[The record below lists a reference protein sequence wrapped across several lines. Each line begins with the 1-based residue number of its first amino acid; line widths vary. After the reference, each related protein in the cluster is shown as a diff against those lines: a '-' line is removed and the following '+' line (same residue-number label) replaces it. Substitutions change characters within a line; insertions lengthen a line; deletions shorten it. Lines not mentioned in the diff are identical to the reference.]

1 MQDLTL
7 TDIFFIPLLL
17 GGLAV
22 LCFAARIRLLH
33 RCRVAADASLHPL
46 RQKDLPLFYSSYYLK
61 QSCVRRFFRLPQTL
75 EAGLAALAA
84 ETPAAALPEV
94 QKALR
99 AAPRNWR
106 LQMLCAELCRI
117 LNRRA
122 EFQHIV
128 EQIRLPSPASVLFR
142 VPLSAPAFLRF
153 PLPVPSALKADF
165 LLLTALGELYQTD
178 MYSASAHCSQALRLY
193 QKNGFAWEEAECY
206 MALAQIYRISGVFD
220 VAFTML
226 REAKKIWQELGIPAK
241 QAETEAYFG
250 LAEIGRENY
259 AAAEEYLA
267 AAARICAEHN
277 LIQTGADVKNWQ
289 GLTAYLRHEDDRA
302 AEVFSAVACSKATLS
317 ATVSTPSHPKPNT
330 DTTTTPPTS
339 DTNSPHPASDI
350 TISDIAAAAAPDTAA
365 PASATA
371 ASDTTAP
378 ATATAQALSK
388 PHAVSA
394 EARAFAV
401 EMLAR
406 ISLRRKQYSEALCR
420 ADEALALHQK
430 SRHRPGIFENLYLKA
445 EILYASDDYEQ
456 SAGILTALI
465 KEKAPAFT
473 TFYPANAYTL
483 LGLINLR
490 QDRLNTARTLFKQAI
505 DLENSQNR
513 IKGAAIDY
521 NNLAELAL
529 REGSGEEARTYLQ
542 QALSYA
548 EMLEDEE
555 LKNYLKAKL

>member
-22 LCFAARIRLLH
+22 LYFTVRIRLLH
-33 RCRVAADASLHPL
+33 RCRIAADASLLPL

-61 QSCVRRFFRLPQTL
+61 QDCTRRFFRLPQTA
-75 EAGLAALAA
+75 EARLAALAA
-84 ETPAAALPEV
+84 ADPAAALPEV
-94 QKALR
+94 QKAVH
-99 AAPRNWR
+99 ASPRNWR
-106 LQMLCAELCRI
+106 LLLLYAGLCRI
-117 LNRRA
+117 LNRRRD
-122 EFQHIV
+122 FQHAI

-142 VPLSAPAFLRF
+142 APLSAPAFLRF

-165 LLLTALGELYQTD
+165 LLLSALGELYQTD
-178 MYSASAHCSQALRLY
+178 MYSASAHCSRALRLY

-226 REAKKIWQELGIPAK
+226 REAKKIWQELGIRAK

-277 LIQTGADVKNWQ
+277 LFQTGADIKNWL
-289 GLTAYLRHEDDRA
+289 GLAAYLQHEDDRA
-302 AEVFSAVACSKATLS
+302 AEAFSAVACPDAPPS
-317 ATVSTPSHPKPNT
+317 APLPANGSPQTT
-330 DTTTTPPTS
+330 DS
-339 DTNSPHPASDI
+339 
-350 TISDIAAAAAPDTAA
+350 AA
-365 PASATA
+365 PAATA
-371 ASDTTAP
+371 LSAVPSFSSA
-378 ATATAQALSK
+378 ATPQ
-388 PHAVSA
+388 
-394 EARAFAV
+394 ARAFAA

-406 ISLRRKQYSEALCR
+406 INLRHGQYPQALNC
-420 ADEALALHQK
+420 AGEALALH
-430 SRHRPGIFENLYLKA
+430 RLDNHRPGIFENLYLKA
-445 EILYASDDYEQ
+445 EILYASNDYEQ
-456 SAGILTALI
+456 SAEILTALI
-465 KEKAPAFT
+465 KEKTPAFT

-490 QDRLNTARTLFKQAI
+490 QDRLNAARTLFKQAV

-529 REGSGEEARTYLQ
+529 REGCREEAHTYLQ

>member
-317 ATVSTPSHPKPNT
+317 ATVSTPSPQNPISIQPPRPQ
-330 DTTTTPPTS
+330 PPTQTS
-339 DTNSPHPASDI
+339 HTQPP
-350 TISDIAAAAAPDTAA
+350 T
-365 PASATA
+365 
-371 ASDTTAP
+371 
-378 ATATAQALSK
+378 
-388 PHAVSA
+388 
-394 EARAFAV
+394 
-401 EMLAR
+401 
-406 ISLRRKQYSEALCR
+406 
-420 ADEALALHQK
+420 
-430 SRHRPGIFENLYLKA
+430 
-445 EILYASDDYEQ
+445 
-456 SAGILTALI
+456 
-465 KEKAPAFT
+465 
-473 TFYPANAYTL
+473 
-483 LGLINLR
+483 
-490 QDRLNTARTLFKQAI
+490 
-505 DLENSQNR
+505 
-513 IKGAAIDY
+513 
-521 NNLAELAL
+521 
-529 REGSGEEARTYLQ
+529 
-542 QALSYA
+542 
-548 EMLEDEE
+548 
-555 LKNYLKAKL
+555 

>member
-99 AAPRNWR
+99 AAPHNWR

-206 MALAQIYRISGVFD
+206 MALAQIYRISGIFD

-226 REAKKIWQELGIPAK
+226 REAKKS
-241 QAETEAYFG
+241 
-250 LAEIGRENY
+250 GRS
-259 AAAEEYLA
+259 
-267 AAARICAEHN
+267 
-277 LIQTGADVKNWQ
+277 
-289 GLTAYLRHEDDRA
+289 
-302 AEVFSAVACSKATLS
+302 SASPPNRLK
-317 ATVSTPSHPKPNT
+317 PKP
-330 DTTTTPPTS
+330 TS
-339 DTNSPHPASDI
+339 AW
-350 TISDIAAAAAPDTAA
+350 
-365 PASATA
+365 
-371 ASDTTAP
+371 
-378 ATATAQALSK
+378 
-388 PHAVSA
+388 
-394 EARAFAV
+394 
-401 EMLAR
+401 
-406 ISLRRKQYSEALCR
+406 RK
-420 ADEALALHQK
+420 
-430 SRHRPGIFENLYLKA
+430 
-445 EILYASDDYEQ
+445 
-456 SAGILTALI
+456 
-465 KEKAPAFT
+465 
-473 TFYPANAYTL
+473 
-483 LGLINLR
+483 
-490 QDRLNTARTLFKQAI
+490 
-505 DLENSQNR
+505 
-513 IKGAAIDY
+513 
-521 NNLAELAL
+521 
-529 REGSGEEARTYLQ
+529 
-542 QALSYA
+542 
-548 EMLEDEE
+548 
-555 LKNYLKAKL
+555 

>member
-1 MQDLTL
+1 MVGLERCEDGLDVLICLFAGQAAV
-7 TDIFFIPLLL
+7 IRAQNEVERHALLADSHA
-17 GGLAV
+17 GAAV
-22 LCFAARIRLLH
+22 NIEQRHIL
-33 RCRVAADASLHPL
+33 
-46 RQKDLPLFYSSYYLK
+46 
-61 QSCVRRFFRLPQTL
+61 
-75 EAGLAALAA
+75 
-84 ETPAAALPEV
+84 

-206 MALAQIYRISGVFD
+206 MALAQIYRISSIFD

-339 DTNSPHPASDI
+339 DTNFPHPASDI

-378 ATATAQALSK
+378 ATATAQTLSK

-394 EARAFAV
+394 EARAFAI

>member
-17 GGLAV
+17 GGLAI

-206 MALAQIYRISGVFD
+206 MALAQIYRISSIFD

-339 DTNSPHPASDI
+339 DTNFPHPASDI

-378 ATATAQALSK
+378 ATATAQTLSK

-394 EARAFAV
+394 EARAFAI

-430 SRHRPGIFENLYLKA
+430 SRHRPGIYDKLYLKA
-445 EILYASDDYEQ
+445 EILYASDD
-456 SAGILTALI
+456 
-465 KEKAPAFT
+465 
-473 TFYPANAYTL
+473 
-483 LGLINLR
+483 
-490 QDRLNTARTLFKQAI
+490 
-505 DLENSQNR
+505 
-513 IKGAAIDY
+513 
-521 NNLAELAL
+521 
-529 REGSGEEARTYLQ
+529 
-542 QALSYA
+542 
-548 EMLEDEE
+548 
-555 LKNYLKAKL
+555 

>member
-22 LCFAARIRLLH
+22 LCFAVRIRLLH
-33 RCRVAADASLHPL
+33 RCRVAADASLLPL
-46 RQKDLPLFYSSYYLK
+46 REKDLPLFYSSYYLK
-61 QSCVRRFFRLPQTL
+61 QDCTRRFFRLPQTA
-75 EAGLAALAA
+75 EARLAALAA
-84 ETPAAALPEV
+84 ADPAAALPEV
-94 QKALR
+94 RKAVQ
-99 AAPRNWR
+99 ASPHNWR
-106 LQMLCAELCRI
+106 LLLLYAGLCRI
-117 LNRRA
+117 LNRRRD
-122 EFQHIV
+122 FQHAI
-128 EQIRLPSPASVLFR
+128 EQIRLPSPASILFSAS
-142 VPLSAPAFLRF
+142 LSAPAFLRF

-165 LLLTALGELYQTD
+165 LLLSALGELYRTD
-178 MYSASAHCSQALRLY
+178 MYGASAHCSRALRLY

-226 REAKKIWQELGIPAK
+226 REAKKIWQELGIRAK

-277 LIQTGADVKNWQ
+277 LSQTGADIKNWL
-289 GLTAYLRHEDDRA
+289 GLAAYLQHEDNRA
-302 AEVFSAVACSKATLS
+302 AEAFAAVACPDAPSS
-317 ATVSTPSHPKPNT
+317 APLPANGSPQ
-330 DTTTTPPTS
+330 TTTTSSAP
-339 DTNSPHPASDI
+339 
-350 TISDIAAAAAPDTAA
+350 AAAALSAVPSFSAA
-365 PASATA
+365 TP
-371 ASDTTAP
+371 
-378 ATATAQALSK
+378 Q
-388 PHAVSA
+388 
-394 EARAFAV
+394 ARAFAA

-406 ISLRRKQYSEALCR
+406 INLRRGQYPQALNC
-420 ADEALALHQK
+420 AGEALALH
-430 SRHRPGIFENLYLKA
+430 RLDNHRPGIFENLYLKA

-456 SAGILTALI
+456 SAEILTALI
-465 KEKAPAFT
+465 KEKTPAFT

-490 QDRLNTARTLFKQAI
+490 QDRLNAARTLFKQAV

-529 REGSGEEARTYLQ
+529 REGCREEARTYLQ

>member
-33 RCRVAADASLHPL
+33 RCRVVADASLHPL

-99 AAPRNWR
+99 AAPHNWR

-128 EQIRLPSPASVLFR
+128 EQILLPSPASVLFR

-259 AAAEEYLA
+259 AAAKEYLA

-339 DTNSPHPASDI
+339 DTNFPHPASDI
-350 TISDIAAAAAPDTAA
+350 TISDIAAAAAPDTA
-365 PASATA
+365 
-371 ASDTTAP
+371 AP

-430 SRHRPGIFENLYLKA
+430 SNHRPGIFENLYLKA

>member
-17 GGLAV
+17 GVLAV

-99 AAPRNWR
+99 AAPHNWR

-206 MALAQIYRISGVFD
+206 MALAQIYRISSIFD

-259 AAAEEYLA
+259 AAAKEYLA

-339 DTNSPHPASDI
+339 DTNFPHPASDI
-350 TISDIAAAAAPDTAA
+350 TISDIAAAAAP
-365 PASATA
+365 
-371 ASDTTAP
+371 DTTAP

>member
-22 LCFAARIRLLH
+22 LCFAVRIRLLH
-33 RCRVAADASLHPL
+33 RCRIAADASLLPL

-61 QSCVRRFFRLPQTL
+61 QDCTRHFFRLPQTA
-75 EAGLAALAA
+75 EARLAALAA
-84 ETPAAALPEV
+84 ADPAAALPEV
-94 QKALR
+94 RKAVH
-99 AAPRNWR
+99 ASPRNWR
-106 LQMLCAELCRI
+106 LLLLYAGLCRI
-117 LNRRA
+117 LNRRRD
-122 EFQHIV
+122 FQHAI

-142 VPLSAPAFLRF
+142 APLSAPAFLRF

-165 LLLTALGELYQTD
+165 LLLSALGELYQTD
-178 MYSASAHCSQALRLY
+178 MYSASAHCSRALRLY

-206 MALAQIYRISGVFD
+206 MALAQIYRISDVFD

-226 REAKKIWQELGIPAK
+226 REAKKIWQELGIRAK

-277 LIQTGADVKNWQ
+277 LFQTGADIKNWL
-289 GLTAYLRHEDDRA
+289 GLAAYLQHEDDRA
-302 AEVFSAVACSKATLS
+302 AEAFAAVACPDAPSAPLPANGSPQTATTSS
-317 ATVSTPSHPKPNT
+317 APVTAAFSA
-330 DTTTTPPTS
+330 
-339 DTNSPHPASDI
+339 SP
-350 TISDIAAAAAPDTAA
+350 AAATP
-365 PASATA
+365 
-371 ASDTTAP
+371 
-378 ATATAQALSK
+378 Q
-388 PHAVSA
+388 
-394 EARAFAV
+394 ARAFAA

-406 ISLRRKQYSEALCR
+406 INLRRGQYPQALNC
-420 ADEALALHQK
+420 AGEALALH
-430 SRHRPGIFENLYLKA
+430 RLDNHRPGIFENLYLKA
-445 EILYASDDYEQ
+445 EILYASNDYEQ
-456 SAGILTALI
+456 SAEILTALI
-465 KEKAPAFT
+465 KEKTPAFT

-490 QDRLNTARTLFKQAI
+490 QDRLNAARTLFKQAV

>member
-17 GGLAV
+17 GGLAI

-99 AAPRNWR
+99 AAPHNWR

-206 MALAQIYRISGVFD
+206 MALAQIYRISSIFD

-339 DTNSPHPASDI
+339 DTNFPHPASDI
-350 TISDIAAAAAPDTAA
+350 TISDIAAAA
-365 PASATA
+365 
-371 ASDTTAP
+371 AP

>member
-22 LCFAARIRLLH
+22 LCFAVRIRLLH
-33 RCRVAADASLHPL
+33 RCRVAADASLLPL

-61 QSCVRRFFRLPQTL
+61 QDCTRRFFRLPQTA
-75 EAGLAALAA
+75 EARLAALAA
-84 ETPAAALPEV
+84 ADPAAALPEV
-94 QKALR
+94 RKAVH
-99 AAPRNWR
+99 ASPRNWR
-106 LQMLCAELCRI
+106 LLLLYAGLCRI
-117 LNRRA
+117 LNRRRD
-122 EFQHIV
+122 FQHTI

-142 VPLSAPAFLRF
+142 TPLSTPAFLRF

-165 LLLTALGELYQTD
+165 LLLSALGELYQTD
-178 MYSASAHCSQALRLY
+178 MYSASAHCSRALRLY

-226 REAKKIWQELGIPAK
+226 REAKKIWQELGIRAK

-277 LIQTGADVKNWQ
+277 LFQTGADIKNWL
-289 GLTAYLRHEDDRA
+289 GLAAYLQHEDDRA
-302 AEVFSAVACSKATLS
+302 AEAFSAVACPDAPPS
-317 ATVSTPSHPKPNT
+317 APLPANGSPQTT
-330 DTTTTPPTS
+330 DSAAPAAPV
-339 DTNSPHPASDI
+339 TNPVAASP
-350 TISDIAAAAAPDTAA
+350 AAAALSAVPSFSAA
-365 PASATA
+365 TP
-371 ASDTTAP
+371 
-378 ATATAQALSK
+378 Q
-388 PHAVSA
+388 
-394 EARAFAV
+394 ARAFAL

-406 ISLRRKQYSEALCR
+406 INLRRRQYSHALNC
-420 ADEALALHQK
+420 AGEALALH
-430 SRHRPGIFENLYLKA
+430 RLDNHRPGIFENLYLKA

-456 SAGILTALI
+456 SAEILTALI
-465 KEKAPAFT
+465 KEKTPAFT

-483 LGLINLR
+483 LGLINLS
-490 QDRLNTARTLFKQAI
+490 QDRLNAARTLFKQAV

-529 REGSGEEARTYLQ
+529 REGSDEEAHTYLQ

-548 EMLEDEE
+548 EALEDEE

>member
-1 MQDLTL
+1 
-7 TDIFFIPLLL
+7 
-17 GGLAV
+17 
-22 LCFAARIRLLH
+22 
-33 RCRVAADASLHPL
+33 
-46 RQKDLPLFYSSYYLK
+46 
-61 QSCVRRFFRLPQTL
+61 
-75 EAGLAALAA
+75 
-84 ETPAAALPEV
+84 
-94 QKALR
+94 
-99 AAPRNWR
+99 
-106 LQMLCAELCRI
+106 
-117 LNRRA
+117 
-122 EFQHIV
+122 
-128 EQIRLPSPASVLFR
+128 
-142 VPLSAPAFLRF
+142 
-153 PLPVPSALKADF
+153 
-165 LLLTALGELYQTD
+165 
-178 MYSASAHCSQALRLY
+178 
-193 QKNGFAWEEAECY
+193 
-206 MALAQIYRISGVFD
+206 MALTQIYRISGVFD

-277 LIQTGADVKNWQ
+277 LIQTGADVKNWAGAYSLSFGTKTTAPPKFFPLSPAPKQ
-289 GLTAYLRHEDDRA
+289 HFPPPFLPPLTQNQHRYNHHA
-302 AEVFSAVACSKATLS
+302 
-317 ATVSTPSHPKPNT
+317 PN
-330 DTTTTPPTS
+330 S
-339 DTNSPHPASDI
+339 DTNFPHPASDI

>member
-17 GGLAV
+17 GWLAV

-99 AAPRNWR
+99 AAPHNWR

-206 MALAQIYRISGVFD
+206 MALAQIYRISSIFD

-339 DTNSPHPASDI
+339 DTNFPHPASDI
-350 TISDIAAAAAPDTAA
+350 TISDIAAAA
-365 PASATA
+365 
-371 ASDTTAP
+371 AP

>member
-33 RCRVAADASLHPL
+33 RCRVVADASLHPL

-206 MALAQIYRISGVFD
+206 MALAQIYRISSIFD

-339 DTNSPHPASDI
+339 DTNFPHPASDI
-350 TISDIAAAAAPDTAA
+350 TISDIAAAAAPDTA
-365 PASATA
+365 
-371 ASDTTAP
+371 AP

-445 EILYASDDYEQ
+445 EILYASADYEQ

>member
-61 QSCVRRFFRLPQTL
+61 QSCVRRFFRLPQTS

-128 EQIRLPSPASVLFR
+128 EQILLPSPASVLFR

-267 AAARICAEHN
+267 AAARICAEHS

-339 DTNSPHPASDI
+339 DTNFPHPASDI

-365 PASATA
+365 PAS
-371 ASDTTAP
+371 
-378 ATATAQALSK
+378 ATAQALSK

-430 SRHRPGIFENLYLKA
+430 SSHRPGIFENLYLKA

>member
-22 LCFAARIRLLH
+22 LYFTVRIRLLH
-33 RCRVAADASLHPL
+33 RCRVAADASLLPL

-61 QSCVRRFFRLPQTL
+61 QDCTRRFFRLPQTA
-75 EAGLAALAA
+75 EARLAALAA
-84 ETPAAALPEV
+84 ADPAAALPKV
-94 QKALR
+94 RKAVH
-99 AAPRNWR
+99 ASPRNWR
-106 LQMLCAELCRI
+106 LLLLYAGLCRI
-117 LNRRA
+117 LNRRRD
-122 EFQHIV
+122 FQHAI

-142 VPLSAPAFLRF
+142 TPLSTPAFLRF

-165 LLLTALGELYQTD
+165 LLLSALGELYQTD
-178 MYSASAHCSQALRLY
+178 MYSASAHCSRALRLY

-226 REAKKIWQELGIPAK
+226 REAKKIWQELGIRAK

-277 LIQTGADVKNWQ
+277 LFQTGADIKNWL
-289 GLTAYLRHEDDRA
+289 GLAAYLQHEDDRA
-302 AEVFSAVACSKATLS
+302 AESFAAVACPDAPS
-317 ATVSTPSHPKPNT
+317 APVTAAFSA
-330 DTTTTPPTS
+330 
-339 DTNSPHPASDI
+339 SP
-350 TISDIAAAAAPDTAA
+350 AAATP
-365 PASATA
+365 
-371 ASDTTAP
+371 
-378 ATATAQALSK
+378 Q
-388 PHAVSA
+388 
-394 EARAFAV
+394 ARAFAA

-406 ISLRRKQYSEALCR
+406 INLRRGQYPLALNC
-420 ADEALALHQK
+420 AGEALALH
-430 SRHRPGIFENLYLKA
+430 RLDNHRPGIFENLYLKA

-456 SAGILTALI
+456 SAEILTALI
-465 KEKAPAFT
+465 KEKTPAFT

-490 QDRLNTARTLFKQAI
+490 QDRLNATRTLFKQAV

-529 REGSGEEARTYLQ
+529 REGCREEAHTYLQ

>member
-22 LCFAARIRLLH
+22 FCFAVRIRLLH
-33 RCRVAADASLHPL
+33 RCRVAADTSLLPL

-61 QSCVRRFFRLPQTL
+61 QDCTRRFFRLPQTA
-75 EAGLAALAA
+75 EARLAALAA
-84 ETPAAALPEV
+84 ADPAAALPEV
-94 QKALR
+94 RKAVH
-99 AAPRNWR
+99 ASPRNWR
-106 LQMLCAELCRI
+106 LLLLYAGLCRI
-117 LNRRA
+117 LNRRRD
-122 EFQHIV
+122 FQHTI

-142 VPLSAPAFLRF
+142 TPLSTPAFLRF

-165 LLLTALGELYQTD
+165 LLLSALGELYQTD
-178 MYSASAHCSQALRLY
+178 MYSASAHCSRALRLY

-226 REAKKIWQELGIPAK
+226 REAKKIWQELSIRAK

-277 LIQTGADVKNWQ
+277 LFQTGADIKNWL
-289 GLTAYLRHEDDRA
+289 GLAAYLQHEDDRA
-302 AEVFSAVACSKATLS
+302 AEAFAAVACPDAPSAPLPANDSPQTATTSS
-317 ATVSTPSHPKPNT
+317 APVTAAFSA
-330 DTTTTPPTS
+330 
-339 DTNSPHPASDI
+339 SP
-350 TISDIAAAAAPDTAA
+350 AAATP
-365 PASATA
+365 
-371 ASDTTAP
+371 
-378 ATATAQALSK
+378 Q
-388 PHAVSA
+388 
-394 EARAFAV
+394 ARAFAA

-406 ISLRRKQYSEALCR
+406 INLRRRQYPQALSC
-420 ADEALALHQK
+420 AGEALALH
-430 SRHRPGIFENLYLKA
+430 RLDNHRPGIFENLYLKA

-456 SAGILTALI
+456 SAEILTALI
-465 KEKAPAFT
+465 KEKTPAFT

-490 QDRLNTARTLFKQAI
+490 QDRLNAARTLFKQAV

-529 REGSGEEARTYLQ
+529 REGSGEEAETYIR

-548 EMLEDEE
+548 EALEDEE

>member
-22 LCFAARIRLLH
+22 LCFAVRIRLLH
-33 RCRVAADASLHPL
+33 RCRVAADASLLPL

-61 QSCVRRFFRLPQTL
+61 QDCTRRFFRLPQTA
-75 EAGLAALAA
+75 EARLAALAA
-84 ETPAAALPEV
+84 ADPAAALPEV
-94 QKALR
+94 RKAIH
-99 AAPRNWR
+99 ASPRNWR
-106 LQMLCAELCRI
+106 LLLLYAGLCRI
-117 LNRRA
+117 LNRRRD
-122 EFQHIV
+122 FQHAI

-142 VPLSAPAFLRF
+142 TPLSTPAFLRF

-165 LLLTALGELYQTD
+165 LLLSALGELYQTD
-178 MYSASAHCSQALRLY
+178 MYSASAHCSRALRLY

-226 REAKKIWQELGIPAK
+226 REAKKIWQELGIRAK

-267 AAARICAEHN
+267 AAAQICAEHN
-277 LIQTGADVKNWQ
+277 LAQTGADIKNWL
-289 GLTAYLRHEDDRA
+289 GLAAYLQHEDDRA
-302 AEVFSAVACSKATLS
+302 AEAFAAVACPDAPS
-317 ATVSTPSHPKPNT
+317 APLPANGSPQTT
-330 DTTTTPPTS
+330 DSAAPAAPV
-339 DTNSPHPASDI
+339 TNPVAASP
-350 TISDIAAAAAPDTAA
+350 AAAALSAVPSFSAA
-365 PASATA
+365 TP
-371 ASDTTAP
+371 
-378 ATATAQALSK
+378 Q
-388 PHAVSA
+388 
-394 EARAFAV
+394 ARAFAA

-406 ISLRRKQYSEALCR
+406 INLRRGQYPQALNC
-420 ADEALALHQK
+420 AGEALALH
-430 SRHRPGIFENLYLKA
+430 RLDNHRPGIFENLYLKA

-456 SAGILTALI
+456 SAEILTALI
-465 KEKAPAFT
+465 KEKTPAFT

-490 QDRLNTARTLFKQAI
+490 QDRLNAARTLFKQAV

-529 REGSGEEARTYLQ
+529 REGSDEEAHTYLQ

-548 EMLEDEE
+548 EALEDEE

>member
-17 GGLAV
+17 GVLAV

-99 AAPRNWR
+99 AAPHNWR

-193 QKNGFAWEEAECY
+193 QKNGFSWEEAECY

-259 AAAEEYLA
+259 TAAEEYLA

-317 ATVSTPSHPKPNT
+317 ATVSTRSHPKPNT

-339 DTNSPHPASDI
+339 DTNFPHPASDI
-350 TISDIAAAAAPDTAA
+350 TISDIAAAAAP
-365 PASATA
+365 
-371 ASDTTAP
+371 DTTAP

>member
-17 GGLAV
+17 GGLAI

-75 EAGLAALAA
+75 EASLAALAA

-165 LLLTALGELYQTD
+165 LLLTALSELYQTD

-267 AAARICAEHN
+267 AAARICAEHS

-330 DTTTTPPTS
+330 DTTTTPPT
-339 DTNSPHPASDI
+339 SDI

>member
-178 MYSASAHCSQALRLY
+178 MYSASAHCSRALRLY

-226 REAKKIWQELGIPAK
+226 REAKKIWQELGIRAK

-277 LIQTGADVKNWQ
+277 LAQTGADIKNWL
-289 GLTAYLRHEDDRA
+289 GLAAYLQHEDDRA
-302 AEVFSAVACSKATLS
+302 AESFAAVACPDAPS
-317 ATVSTPSHPKPNT
+317 APLPPNGSPQ
-330 DTTTTPPTS
+330 TT
-339 DTNSPHPASDI
+339 AS
-350 TISDIAAAAAPDTAA
+350 AA
-365 PASATA
+365 PAPT
-371 ASDTTAP
+371 
-378 ATATAQALSK
+378 ALSAD
-388 PHAVSA
+388 PSFSSA
-394 EARAFAV
+394 ATPQARAFAA

-406 ISLRRKQYSEALCR
+406 INLRRGQYPQALNC
-420 ADEALALHQK
+420 AGEALALH
-430 SRHRPGIFENLYLKA
+430 RLDNHRPGIFENLYLKA
-445 EILYASDDYEQ
+445 EILYASNDYEQ
-456 SAGILTALI
+456 SAEILTALI
-465 KEKAPAFT
+465 KEKTPAFT

-490 QDRLNTARTLFKQAI
+490 QDRLNAARTLFKQAV

-529 REGSGEEARTYLQ
+529 REGSDEEAHTYLQ

-548 EMLEDEE
+548 EALEDEE

>member
-22 LCFAARIRLLH
+22 LYFTVRIRLLH
-33 RCRVAADASLHPL
+33 RCRVAADASLLPL

-61 QSCVRRFFRLPQTL
+61 QDCTRRFFRLPQTA
-75 EAGLAALAA
+75 EARLAALAA
-84 ETPAAALPEV
+84 ADPAAALPEV
-94 QKALR
+94 RKAVH
-99 AAPRNWR
+99 ASPRNWR
-106 LQMLCAELCRI
+106 LLLLYAGLCRI
-117 LNRRA
+117 LNRRRD
-122 EFQHIV
+122 FQHAI

-142 VPLSAPAFLRF
+142 APLSTPAFLRF

-165 LLLTALGELYQTD
+165 LLLSALGELYQTD
-178 MYSASAHCSQALRLY
+178 MYSASAHCSRALRLY

-226 REAKKIWQELGIPAK
+226 REAKKIWQELGIRAK

-277 LIQTGADVKNWQ
+277 LFQTGADIKNWL
-289 GLTAYLRHEDDRA
+289 GLAAYLQHEDDRA
-302 AEVFSAVACSKATLS
+302 AESFAAVACPDAPS
-317 ATVSTPSHPKPNT
+317 APLPANGSPQTT
-330 DTTTTPPTS
+330 DSAAPAAPV
-339 DTNSPHPASDI
+339 TNPVAASP
-350 TISDIAAAAAPDTAA
+350 AAAALSAVPSFSAA
-365 PASATA
+365 TP
-371 ASDTTAP
+371 
-378 ATATAQALSK
+378 Q
-388 PHAVSA
+388 
-394 EARAFAV
+394 ARAFAL

-406 ISLRRKQYSEALCR
+406 INLRRRQYSHALNC
-420 ADEALALHQK
+420 AGEALALH
-430 SRHRPGIFENLYLKA
+430 RLDNHRPGIFENLYLKA

-456 SAGILTALI
+456 SAEILTALI
-465 KEKAPAFT
+465 KEKTPAFT

-490 QDRLNTARTLFKQAI
+490 QDRLNAARTLFKQAV

-529 REGSGEEARTYLQ
+529 REGSGEEAETYIR

-548 EMLEDEE
+548 EALEDEE

>member
-22 LCFAARIRLLH
+22 LCFAVRIRLLH
-33 RCRVAADASLHPL
+33 RCRIAADASLLPL

-61 QSCVRRFFRLPQTL
+61 QDCTRRFFRLPQTA
-75 EAGLAALAA
+75 EARLAALAA
-84 ETPAAALPEV
+84 ADPAAALPEV
-94 QKALR
+94 RKAVH
-99 AAPRNWR
+99 ASPRNWR
-106 LQMLCAELCRI
+106 LLLLYAGLCRI
-117 LNRRA
+117 LNRRRD
-122 EFQHIV
+122 FQHTI
-128 EQIRLPSPASVLFR
+128 EQIRLPSPASILFSAS
-142 VPLSAPAFLRF
+142 LSAPAFLRF
-153 PLPVPSALKADF
+153 PLPAPSALKADF
-165 LLLTALGELYQTD
+165 LLLSALGELYQTD
-178 MYSASAHCSQALRLY
+178 MYSASAHCSRALRLY

-226 REAKKIWQELGIPAK
+226 REAKKIWQELGIRAK

-277 LIQTGADVKNWQ
+277 LFQTGADIKNWL
-289 GLTAYLRHEDDRA
+289 GLAAYLQHEDDRA
-302 AEVFSAVACSKATLS
+302 AESFAAVACPDAP
-317 ATVSTPSHPKPNT
+317 STPLPANGSPQT
-330 DTTTTPPTS
+330 ATTSSAPVTAAFS
-339 DTNSPHPASDI
+339 ASP
-350 TISDIAAAAAPDTAA
+350 AAATP
-365 PASATA
+365 
-371 ASDTTAP
+371 
-378 ATATAQALSK
+378 Q
-388 PHAVSA
+388 
-394 EARAFAV
+394 ARAFAA

-406 ISLRRKQYSEALCR
+406 INLRRRQYPQALNC
-420 ADEALALHQK
+420 AGEALALH
-430 SRHRPGIFENLYLKA
+430 RLDNHRPGIFENLYLKA

-456 SAGILTALI
+456 SAEILTALI
-465 KEKAPAFT
+465 KEKTPAFT

-490 QDRLNTARTLFKQAI
+490 QDRLNAARTLFKQAV

-529 REGSGEEARTYLQ
+529 REGCREEAETYIR

-548 EMLEDEE
+548 EALEDEE

>member
-17 GGLAV
+17 GGLAI

-99 AAPRNWR
+99 AAPHNWR

-206 MALAQIYRISGVFD
+206 MALAQIYRISSIFD

-339 DTNSPHPASDI
+339 DTNFPHPASDI
-350 TISDIAAAAAPDTAA
+350 TISDIAAAAAPDTA
-365 PASATA
+365 
-371 ASDTTAP
+371 AP

-445 EILYASDDYEQ
+445 EILYASADYEQ

>member
-22 LCFAARIRLLH
+22 LCFAVRIRLLH
-33 RCRVAADASLHPL
+33 RCRVAADASLLPL

-61 QSCVRRFFRLPQTL
+61 QDCTRRFFRLPQTA
-75 EAGLAALAA
+75 EARLAALAA
-84 ETPAAALPEV
+84 ADPAAALPEV
-94 QKALR
+94 RKAVH
-99 AAPRNWR
+99 ASPRNWR
-106 LQMLCAELCRI
+106 LLLLYAGLCRI
-117 LNRRA
+117 LNRRRD
-122 EFQHIV
+122 FQHAI

-142 VPLSAPAFLRF
+142 APLSTPAFLRF

-165 LLLTALGELYQTD
+165 LLLSALGELYQTD
-178 MYSASAHCSQALRLY
+178 MYSASAHCSRALRLY

-226 REAKKIWQELGIPAK
+226 REAKKIWQELGIRAK

-267 AAARICAEHN
+267 AAARICAKHN
-277 LIQTGADVKNWQ
+277 LFQTGADIKNWL
-289 GLTAYLRHEDDRA
+289 GLAAYLQHEDDRA
-302 AEVFSAVACSKATLS
+302 AESFTAVACPDAPSAPLPANGSPQTATTSS
-317 ATVSTPSHPKPNT
+317 APVTAAFSA
-330 DTTTTPPTS
+330 
-339 DTNSPHPASDI
+339 SP
-350 TISDIAAAAAPDTAA
+350 AAATP
-365 PASATA
+365 
-371 ASDTTAP
+371 
-378 ATATAQALSK
+378 Q
-388 PHAVSA
+388 
-394 EARAFAV
+394 ARAFAA

-406 ISLRRKQYSEALCR
+406 INLRRGQYPLALNC
-420 ADEALALHQK
+420 AGEALALH
-430 SRHRPGIFENLYLKA
+430 RLDNHRPGIFENLYLKA

-456 SAGILTALI
+456 SAEILTALI
-465 KEKAPAFT
+465 KEKTPAFT

-490 QDRLNTARTLFKQAI
+490 QDRLNTARTLFKQAV

-529 REGSGEEARTYLQ
+529 REGCREEAETYIR

>member
-17 GGLAV
+17 GVLAV

-99 AAPRNWR
+99 AAPHNWR

-178 MYSASAHCSQALRLY
+178 MYSASAHCSQAFRLY

-206 MALAQIYRISGVFD
+206 MALAQIYRISSIFD

-302 AEVFSAVACSKATLS
+302 AEVFPLS
-317 ATVSTPSHPKPNT
+317 PAPKQHFPPPFLPPLTQNPIPIQPPRPQ
-330 DTTTTPPTS
+330 PPTQTS
-339 DTNSPHPASDI
+339 HTQPP
-350 TISDIAAAAAPDTAA
+350 T
-365 PASATA
+365 
-371 ASDTTAP
+371 
-378 ATATAQALSK
+378 
-388 PHAVSA
+388 
-394 EARAFAV
+394 
-401 EMLAR
+401 
-406 ISLRRKQYSEALCR
+406 
-420 ADEALALHQK
+420 
-430 SRHRPGIFENLYLKA
+430 
-445 EILYASDDYEQ
+445 
-456 SAGILTALI
+456 
-465 KEKAPAFT
+465 
-473 TFYPANAYTL
+473 
-483 LGLINLR
+483 
-490 QDRLNTARTLFKQAI
+490 
-505 DLENSQNR
+505 
-513 IKGAAIDY
+513 
-521 NNLAELAL
+521 
-529 REGSGEEARTYLQ
+529 
-542 QALSYA
+542 
-548 EMLEDEE
+548 
-555 LKNYLKAKL
+555 

>member
-106 LQMLCAELCRI
+106 LQMLCAELCRL

-226 REAKKIWQELGIPAK
+226 REAKKIWQKLGIPAK
-241 QAETEAYFG
+241 QAEAEAYFG

-267 AAARICAEHN
+267 AAARICAEHS
-277 LIQTGADVKNWQ
+277 LIQTGADIKNWQ

-302 AEVFSAVACSKATLS
+302 AEVFSAIACSKATLS
-317 ATVSTPSHPKPNT
+317 ATVSTPCRQKP
-330 DTTTTPPTS
+330 DT
-339 DTNSPHPASDI
+339 
-350 TISDIAAAAAPDTAA
+350 AAAAAPDTTA

-388 PHAVSA
+388 PPAVSA

-445 EILYASDDYEQ
+445 EILYASDNYEQ
-456 SAGILTALI
+456 SAEILTALI

-490 QDRLNTARTLFKQAI
+490 QDCLNTARTLFKQAI

>member
-22 LCFAARIRLLH
+22 LCFAVRIRLLH
-33 RCRVAADASLHPL
+33 RCRIAADASLLPL

-61 QSCVRRFFRLPQTL
+61 QDCTRHFFRLPQTA
-75 EAGLAALAA
+75 EARLAALAA
-84 ETPAAALPEV
+84 ADPAAALPEV
-94 QKALR
+94 RKAVH
-99 AAPRNWR
+99 ASPRNWR
-106 LQMLCAELCRI
+106 LLLLYAGLCRI
-117 LNRRA
+117 LNRRRD
-122 EFQHIV
+122 FQHAI

-142 VPLSAPAFLRF
+142 TPLSAPAFLRF

-165 LLLTALGELYQTD
+165 LLLSALGELYQTD
-178 MYSASAHCSQALRLY
+178 MYSASAHCSRALRLY

-226 REAKKIWQELGIPAK
+226 REAKKIWQELGIRAK

-277 LIQTGADVKNWQ
+277 LSQTGADIKNWL
-289 GLTAYLRHEDDRA
+289 GLAAYLQHEDNRA
-302 AEVFSAVACSKATLS
+302 AEAFAAVACPDAPSS
-317 ATVSTPSHPKPNT
+317 APLPANGSPQ
-330 DTTTTPPTS
+330 TTTTSSAPVTAALSTS
-339 DTNSPHPASDI
+339 P
-350 TISDIAAAAAPDTAA
+350 AAATP
-365 PASATA
+365 
-371 ASDTTAP
+371 
-378 ATATAQALSK
+378 Q
-388 PHAVSA
+388 
-394 EARAFAV
+394 ARAFAA

-406 ISLRRKQYSEALCR
+406 INLRRGQYPQALNC
-420 ADEALALHQK
+420 AGEALALH
-430 SRHRPGIFENLYLKA
+430 RLDNHRPGIFENLYLKA
-445 EILYASDDYEQ
+445 EILYASNDYEQ
-456 SAGILTALI
+456 SAEILTALI
-465 KEKAPAFT
+465 KEKTPAFT

-490 QDRLNTARTLFKQAI
+490 QDRLNAARTLFKQAV

>member
-22 LCFAARIRLLH
+22 LCFAVRIRLLH
-33 RCRVAADASLHPL
+33 RCRVAADASLLPP

-61 QSCVRRFFRLPQTL
+61 QDCTRRFFRLPQTA
-75 EAGLAALAA
+75 EARLAALAA
-84 ETPAAALPEV
+84 TDPAAALPEV
-94 QKALR
+94 RKAIH
-99 AAPRNWR
+99 ASPRNWR
-106 LQMLCAELCRI
+106 LLLLYAGLCRI
-117 LNRRA
+117 LNRRRD
-122 EFQHIV
+122 FQHAI

-142 VPLSAPAFLRF
+142 TPLSTPAFLRF

-165 LLLTALGELYQTD
+165 LLLSALGELYQTD
-178 MYSASAHCSQALRLY
+178 MYSASAHCSRALRLY

-206 MALAQIYRISGVFD
+206 MALAQIYRISDVFD

-226 REAKKIWQELGIPAK
+226 REAKKIWQELGIRAK

-277 LIQTGADVKNWQ
+277 LFQTGADIKNWL
-289 GLTAYLRHEDDRA
+289 GLAAYLQHEDDRA
-302 AEVFSAVACSKATLS
+302 AEAFAAVACPDAPSAPLPANGSPQTATTSS
-317 ATVSTPSHPKPNT
+317 APVTAAFSA
-330 DTTTTPPTS
+330 
-339 DTNSPHPASDI
+339 SP
-350 TISDIAAAAAPDTAA
+350 AAATP
-365 PASATA
+365 
-371 ASDTTAP
+371 
-378 ATATAQALSK
+378 Q
-388 PHAVSA
+388 
-394 EARAFAV
+394 ARAFAA

-406 ISLRRKQYSEALCR
+406 INLRRGQYPQALNC
-420 ADEALALHQK
+420 AGEALALH
-430 SRHRPGIFENLYLKA
+430 RLDNHRPGIFENLYLKA
-445 EILYASDDYEQ
+445 EILYASNDYEQ
-456 SAGILTALI
+456 SAEILTALI
-465 KEKAPAFT
+465 KEKTPAFT

-490 QDRLNTARTLFKQAI
+490 QDRLNAARTLFKQAV

>member
-206 MALAQIYRISGVFD
+206 MALAQIYRISSIFD

-267 AAARICAEHN
+267 AAARICAEHS

-339 DTNSPHPASDI
+339 DTNFPHPASDI
-350 TISDIAAAAAPDTAA
+350 TISDIAVAVAPDTA
-365 PASATA
+365 
-371 ASDTTAP
+371 AP

-394 EARAFAV
+394 EARAFAI

>member
-17 GGLAV
+17 GGLAI

-99 AAPRNWR
+99 AAPHNWR

-128 EQIRLPSPASVLFR
+128 EQILLPSPASVLFR

-193 QKNGFAWEEAECY
+193 QKNGFSWEEAECY

-339 DTNSPHPASDI
+339 DTNFPHPASDI

-465 KEKAPAFT
+465 KEK
-473 TFYPANAYTL
+473 
-483 LGLINLR
+483 
-490 QDRLNTARTLFKQAI
+490 TA
-505 DLENSQNR
+505 
-513 IKGAAIDY
+513 
-521 NNLAELAL
+521 
-529 REGSGEEARTYLQ
+529 
-542 QALSYA
+542 
-548 EMLEDEE
+548 
-555 LKNYLKAKL
+555 

>member
-22 LCFAARIRLLH
+22 FCFAVRIRLLH
-33 RCRVAADASLHPL
+33 RCRVAADTSLLPL

-61 QSCVRRFFRLPQTL
+61 QDCTRRFFRLPQTA
-75 EAGLAALAA
+75 EARLAALAA
-84 ETPAAALPEV
+84 ADPAAALPEV
-94 QKALR
+94 RKAVH
-99 AAPRNWR
+99 ASPRNWR
-106 LQMLCAELCRI
+106 LLLLYAGLCRI
-117 LNRRA
+117 LNRRRD
-122 EFQHIV
+122 FQHTI

-142 VPLSAPAFLRF
+142 TPLSTPAFLRF

-165 LLLTALGELYQTD
+165 LLLSALGELYQTD
-178 MYSASAHCSQALRLY
+178 MYSASAHCSRALRLY

-226 REAKKIWQELGIPAK
+226 REAKKIWQELGIRAK

-277 LIQTGADVKNWQ
+277 LFQTGADIKNWL
-289 GLTAYLRHEDDRA
+289 GLAAYLQHEDDRA
-302 AEVFSAVACSKATLS
+302 AEAFAAVACPDAPSAPLPANGSPQTTDSAVPVTAALS
-317 ATVSTPSHPKPNT
+317 AASAAPV
-330 DTTTTPPTS
+330 
-339 DTNSPHPASDI
+339 TNP
-350 TISDIAAAAAPDTAA
+350 AAATAP
-365 PASATA
+365 SATPA
-371 ASDTTAP
+371 AAISPSTVPSSAA
-378 ATATAQALSK
+378 ATPQ
-388 PHAVSA
+388 
-394 EARAFAV
+394 ARAFAA

-406 ISLRRKQYSEALCR
+406 INLRRGQYSHALNC
-420 ADEALALHQK
+420 AGEALALH
-430 SRHRPGIFENLYLKA
+430 RLDNHRPGIFENLYLKA

-456 SAGILTALI
+456 SAEILTALI
-465 KEKAPAFT
+465 KEKTPAFT

-490 QDRLNTARTLFKQAI
+490 QDRLNAARTLFKQAV

-529 REGSGEEARTYLQ
+529 REGCREEARTYLQ

>member
-84 ETPAAALPEV
+84 ETPATALPEV

-206 MALAQIYRISGVFD
+206 MALAQIYRISGIFD

-267 AAARICAEHN
+267 AAARICAEHS

-339 DTNSPHPASDI
+339 DTNFPHPASDI
-350 TISDIAAAAAPDTAA
+350 TISDIAAAAAPDT
-365 PASATA
+365 
-371 ASDTTAP
+371 TTP

-388 PHAVSA
+388 PLAVSA

-430 SRHRPGIFENLYLKA
+430 SSHRPGIFENLYLKA